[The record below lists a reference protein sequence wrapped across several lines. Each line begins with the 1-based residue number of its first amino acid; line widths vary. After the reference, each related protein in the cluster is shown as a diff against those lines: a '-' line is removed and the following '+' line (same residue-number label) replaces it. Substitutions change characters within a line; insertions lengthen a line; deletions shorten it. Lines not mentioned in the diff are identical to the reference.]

1 LVLVIL
7 QLQIIQVEHHNQQI
21 KKEKLLK
28 QMVVVYISHQL
39 TKKVT
44 LELVIYLRLNR
55 QQVLQL
61 LMQTH
66 LTFLV

>member
-1 LVLVIL
+1 VD
-7 QLQIIQVEHHNQQI
+7 QHNQQI

-28 QMVVVYISHQL
+28 QVVVVFTSHLL
-39 TKKVT
+39 TNKVT

-55 QQVLQL
+55 QLVLQL
-61 LMQTH
+61 LTQTH